1 MVSLLLAVCSFF
13 LCANA
18 MSFRKFSMS
27 FAQQIMSF
35 AQQISK
41 SRDRPLIQLG
51 VQAGWHRTIAK
62 LC

>member
-18 MSFRKFSMS
+18 MSFRKFS
-27 FAQQIMSF
+27 MSF